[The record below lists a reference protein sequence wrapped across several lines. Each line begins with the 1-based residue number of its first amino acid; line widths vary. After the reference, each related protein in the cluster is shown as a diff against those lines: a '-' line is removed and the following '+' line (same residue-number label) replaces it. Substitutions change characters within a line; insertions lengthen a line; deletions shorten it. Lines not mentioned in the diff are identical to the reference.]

1 MSFMPSPSSSPGRD
15 VGVVDTAVTRS
26 LAQQA
31 TELYDDSRLT
41 PMLRQLIRTS
51 CRLGDAIGG
60 SVSLVDDIAG
70 RYTKVA
76 EFGTACRLGQSF
88 PLSEGITGAVLNRR
102 APVVLSSYREI
113 ANGHLKVGHPAWS
126 GAVAAIPIWW
136 RADIVAVNV
145 IFAGVARVFSVG
157 EIDDLE
163 LVTQVVAPGLITAIE
178 REMPDQAVARHRPP
192 RASVPPPGAGL
203 PPLPSAGAAVTSV
216 NDIVAGL
223 IKLTQRATDGD
234 SAGVAPTTGMEL
246 KIIRDTASPRLLF
259 RPDSSDQPGPT
270 PSRPGWQEVID
281 DSLGVLAIPAPTS
294 PERAV
299 SFPSPLSNREREVA
313 GLLGQGLSDRAIA
326 ADLFLSPKTV
336 EKHVSAVLR
345 KTATTSRTA
354 AVVLCMEK
362 GWM

>member
-1 MSFMPSPSSSPGRD
+1 
-15 VGVVDTAVTRS
+15 
-26 LAQQA
+26 
-31 TELYDDSRLT
+31 
-41 PMLRQLIRTS
+41 MLQKLIRTS
-51 CRLGDAIGG
+51 CRIGDAVGG
-60 SVSLVDDIAG
+60 SISLVDDIAG
-70 RYTKVA
+70 RYTKIA

-113 ANGHLKVGHPAWS
+113 ATGHLKVGHPAWS
-126 GAVAAIPIWW
+126 GAVAAFPIWW

-163 LVTQVVAPGLITAIE
+163 LVTQVVAPGLITAIARE
-178 REMPDQAVARHRPP
+178 RPDQAIAHRRPP
-192 RASVPPPGAGL
+192 RASIPPRGAGL
-203 PPLPSAGAAVTSV
+203 PRLPSAGAAVTSV
-216 NDIVAGL
+216 NGIVASL
-223 IKLTQRATDGD
+223 IKLTQRATDRDG
-234 SAGVAPTTGMEL
+234 AGVAPTRGMDL
-246 KIIRDTASPRLLF
+246 KIIGDSTSPRLLF
-259 RPDSSDQPGPT
+259 RSDSSNEPCPT
-270 PSRPGWQEVID
+270 SYRPGWQELID

-294 PERAV
+294 PELAV
-299 SFPSPLSNREREVA
+299 SSSSPLSNREGEVA
-313 GLLGQGLSDRAIA
+313 RLLGHGLSDRAIA

-362 GWM
+362 GWI

>member
-1 MSFMPSPSSSPGRD
+1 MPSPSPSPGRD
-15 VGVVDTAVTRS
+15 VVVSTAVAGS
-26 LAQQA
+26 LARHA

-51 CRLGDAIGG
+51 CRLSDAVGG
-60 SVSLVDDIAG
+60 SISLVNDLAG

-88 PLSEGITGAVLNRR
+88 PLSEGITGAVLDRR
-102 APVVLSSYREI
+102 APVVLGSYREI
-113 ANGHLKVGHPAWS
+113 ATGHLKVGHPAWS

-178 REMPDQAVARHRPP
+178 REMPDEAVARRRPP
-192 RASVPPPGAGL
+192 RASAPSSADGPALLPG
-203 PPLPSAGAAVTSV
+203 AGAAVTSV

-223 IKLTQRATDGD
+223 LELTHRATDGHGA
-234 SAGVAPTTGMEL
+234 SVAPASGMEL
-246 KIIRDTASPRLLF
+246 KIIGDNTSPRLLF
-259 RPDSSDQPGPT
+259 RPDASVEPGST
-270 PSRPGWQEVID
+270 TSRSGWQELID
-281 DSLGVLAIPAPTS
+281 DPLGVLAIPGPSS
-294 PERAV
+294 PHRPAAY
-299 SFPSPLSNREREVA
+299 PSPLSSREREVA
-313 GLLGQGLSDRAIA
+313 ALLGQGLSDRAIA
-326 ADLFLSPKTV
+326 ADLFVSPKTI

-345 KTATTSRTA
+345 KTATSSRTA
-354 AVVLCMEK
+354 AVVLCMQK

>member
-1 MSFMPSPSSSPGRD
+1 
-15 VGVVDTAVTRS
+15 
-26 LAQQA
+26 
-31 TELYDDSRLT
+31 
-41 PMLRQLIRTS
+41 MLRQLIRTS
-51 CRLGDAIGG
+51 CRLSDSVGG
-60 SVSLVDDIAG
+60 SVSLVNDLAG

-88 PLSEGITGAVLNRR
+88 PLSEGITGAVLDRR

-113 ANGHLKVGHPAWS
+113 ASGHLKVGHPAWS

-145 IFAGVARVFSVG
+145 IFAGVARVFSVS

-178 REMPDQAVARHRPP
+178 REMPDQAVARHRPLRP
-192 RASVPPPGAGL
+192 SAPTSAPGPAL
-203 PPLPSAGAAVTSV
+203 LPSAGEAVTSV

-223 IKLTQRATDGD
+223 IELTQRATDGD
-234 SAGVAPTTGMEL
+234 GVNVAPATGMEL
-246 KIIRDTASPRLLF
+246 KIIGDNTSPRLLF
-259 RPDSSDQPGPT
+259 RPDASDRPGST
-270 PSRPGWQEVID
+270 PSRAGWQELID
-281 DSLGVLAIPAPTS
+281 DPLGVLAIPASSS
-294 PERAV
+294 PNRDLAY
-299 SFPSPLSNREREVA
+299 PSPLSSRERQVA
-313 GLLGQGLSDRAIA
+313 ALLGQGLSDRAIA
-326 ADLFLSPKTV
+326 AELFVSPKTI

-354 AVVLCMEK
+354 AVVLCMQK